1 MNDSFEP
8 ADDDRTILVP
18 QPGGRRDTAVTAMP
32 EKVPVQKQ
40 APVIDLVQLQGNG
53 LNPVVRAANP
63 LLDLIMP
70 LRAMTAYANLDTL
83 REQLVH
89 ALKSF
94 EADLKSRRL
103 DPELIVAARYV
114 LCTFLDEIIS
124 STPWGGG
131 GAWATKSLLV
141 AFHNEAWGGEK
152 VFLILQRL
160 SQNPRANLDVLE
172 LIYLCLALGLEG
184 RYRVRDGGRDQLETL
199 RERLR
204 QMIQTQRGPYE
215 RDLSLHW
222 QGVPDKRHSLLQTM
236 PLWVMAAVAG
246 ALLVVLHLV
255 LSYVLNRD
263 SDPVFADLYRIQV
276 SVPPAL
282 PSVPAALPS
291 APLVRLAGFLASDIE
306 RGLVLVTDSRERSV
320 VTLRGDGL
328 FASGSAEVSRDVE
341 PLLGRIGDALK
352 AVPGKVIVVGHTDDV
367 RSFSPRFPSNWELS
381 KARAGAVLALLAQR
395 AGPAGRYAV
404 IGRGETEPLVPNDS
418 PANRA
423 RNRRVDIILLSP
435 SP

>member
-1 MNDSFEP
+1 MTPEAAMVQEQEP
-8 ADDDRTILVP
+8 VP
-18 QPGGRRDTAVTAMP
+18 PAALPR
-32 EKVPVQKQ
+32 
-40 APVIDLVQLQGNG
+40 APVVASIQLHGTG

-70 LRAMTAYANLDTL
+70 LRAMTTYANLDEL

-89 ALKSF
+89 AIRNF
-94 EADLKSRRL
+94 ESDLKTRRL
-103 DPELIVAARYV
+103 DPELIAAARYV
-114 LCTFLDEIIS
+114 LCTFLDETIS
-124 STPWGGG
+124 STPWGGN

-204 QMIQTQRGPYE
+204 QMIQTQRGVYE
-215 RDLSLHW
+215 RDLSLRW
-222 QGVPDKRHSLLQTM
+222 RGATDKRHSLLQAM
-236 PLWVMAAVAG
+236 PVWVLGAVAG
-246 ALLVVLHLV
+246 ALLVVMHLA
-255 LSYVLNRD
+255 LSYVLNRE
-263 SDPVFADLYRIQV
+263 SDPVFAALHKIQV
-276 SVPPAL
+276 SLPPA
-282 PSVPAALPS
+282 PQPAVPTALPP
-291 APLVRLAGFLASDIE
+291 APIVRLAGFLASDVE
-306 RGLVLVTDSRERSV
+306 RGLVAVTETADRST

-328 FASGSAEVSRDVE
+328 FASGSADVMRDFE

-367 RSFSPRFPSNWELS
+367 RSFSARFPSNWELS
-381 KARAGAVLALLAQR
+381 KARAASVVKLLAQR
-395 AGPAGRYAV
+395 AGPDARYSV
-404 IGRGETEPLVPNDS
+404 IGRGETEPLAPNDS

-423 RNRRVDIILLSP
+423 RNRRVDIILLTP
-435 SP
+435 AP